1 MTPSEL
7 NVIDYITIASTGNA
21 TDFGDLTAQSGG
33 RGSSTS
39 NSIRGVHF
47 HGIGS
52 YINTIGFVIIQT
64 TGDEVDFGDNT
75 YKSHGQGSG
84 STAHGGL
91 S

>member
-1 MTPSEL
+1 MAPTESARSFRIFLLSSP
-7 NVIDYITIASTGNA
+7 Y
-21 TDFGDLTAQSGG
+21 FGDLTAAGG

-39 NSIRGVHF
+39 NSVRGVNF

-52 YINTIGFVIIQT
+52 YVNTIGFVIIQT
-64 TGDEVDFGDNT
+64 TGNEVDFGDNT